1 MNAEDKGV
9 WIKGVQRSIE
19 NAESQLNGNLPQE
32 LRHRC
37 EQLLRTY
44 YMGSGS
50 NGGRNP
56 RSIAAA
62 CEYAARLLENEKK
75 TQDEISNEYGV
86 GKQTIREAYQEI
98 LEPRLRGESVDLDEL
113 DCCECGHYGLYVA
126 FSHPDVS
133 ISGAKQTRGY
143 LNYTNLICPECGTVQ
158 SGEQNVW
165 EYEH

>member
-19 NAESQLNGNLPQE
+19 NAESQLNGDLPQDV
-32 LRHRC
+32 RDRC

-75 TQDEISNEYGV
+75 TQGEISDEYGV
-86 GKQTIREAYQEI
+86 GKQTIRETYQEI
-98 LEPRLRGESVDLDEL
+98 LEPRLRGESVDLDAL
-113 DCCECGHYGLYVA
+113 DCCECGHSGLYVA

-133 ISGAKQTRGY
+133 TSGAKQTRGY